1 MPRTDASQALLGST
15 PTPRSS
21 SPAASTPPTV
31 EILTPVDFA
40 SMAAMRAE
48 GFADKRG
55 RCCCQ
60 QSDES
65 AVDET
70 LRAYRR
76 YLERAP
82 AKIQHCE
89 RPSWPPLPPSSQ
101 TLSRARGSVG
111 VQAGSCGARAGRWS
125 AAAS

>member
-15 PTPRSS
+15 PIPRSS

-65 AVDET
+65 AVEET

-89 RPSWPPLPPSSQ
+89 HPFAPSHPPSAPCPL
-101 TLSRARGSVG
+101 TLALG
-111 VQAGSCGARAGRWS
+111 
-125 AAAS
+125 